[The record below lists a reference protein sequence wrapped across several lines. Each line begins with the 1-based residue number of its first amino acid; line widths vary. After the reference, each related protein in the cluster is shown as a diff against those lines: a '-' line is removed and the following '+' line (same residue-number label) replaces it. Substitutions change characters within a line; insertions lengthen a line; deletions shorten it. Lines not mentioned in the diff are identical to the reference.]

1 MNQQTIRP
9 YEMSLWTLQDSFI
22 TILKPIGGLF
32 QGQIITPKIS
42 LKNDNTQI
50 LSFSIPMYYRNDKG
64 ELVENPLWYNTTN
77 GNLLVNLRK
86 IKVIFNKGE
95 KGESVYEFIIHKI
108 TESHSN
114 GQLICEVEAE
124 GLAFQE
130 LGKIGYKITLNYDEF
145 LLDIE
150 KDENLLAS
158 LNYWLKKIFKNTN
171 WTYSI
176 QMDWSSYD
184 GIIDLA
190 ENGNVIDYE
199 SLTNEEKNILN
210 DDREARGLRRRD
222 TIYEEEYISSWYVDE
237 ETKKLVPRELIQFQ
251 EKARIPQ
258 IEKSN
263 IYNITQD
270 LAELFELYCKYK
282 YHYDDNYHIIG
293 RECIFY
299 NNFLDEVAGK
309 FDINYPYH
317 TNDIKRTLESTDIVT
332 KMYVVPLEDIS
343 IVDVSANKSKEDY
356 ILNFDYLYSIGTISQ
371 EQYDAIEDYNYNT
384 HLLNTNYENLVFKKN
399 ELDIE
404 INDLKS
410 NYKFLS
416 NAIIY
421 DEEQISKAEEGIRG
435 IPNNGII
442 NRTDKAPEKVVL
454 IKEDSN
460 YKINLSLEGL
470 IENDVSK
477 PVKIYLDYD
486 SFGVKG
492 NPITKERFSFNY
504 DTDTG
509 KNIIGITKI
518 KLIEE
523 EQEILEEKGNSLAYL
538 VGSFDPMLKY
548 DNIIKVFKEKLKK
561 DGEDFFEV
569 EQRLKEIGIVYIDEV
584 FEIEEDSFYDK
595 ILKELDMLQLS
606 LENTRADF
614 ERMMGP
620 ALREGSWQAEEDYS
634 DYGDK
639 YSIEDLFFEKTAE
652 KARAF
657 WDKEL
662 FDEEIN
668 YYYEEGIE
676 LKKIYY
682 PAIDIT
688 NIYSALN
695 EVEDN
700 LVLEYKIL
708 ISEGSN
714 DGSNQGQNSVEA
726 KYENVYLR
734 IHSQFEYAFFKETET
749 DKVIPIF
756 LITEE
761 FTEKSLQSLK
771 ETGSFGTLQYDEDG
785 ETIFTKIEDISL
797 NFIDVEENE
806 DKETNYYIV
815 YPRIE
820 IQSDKLKTSDE
831 ELTIYQNKSVEEN
844 KPLEKYSHYTLLG
857 RNSWYYITIKPRY
870 FMNKTLIEEKKEILE
885 DGSEII
891 NNIVNLKN
899 NKYQIDFVLS
909 NAALRLYL
917 DALEVSK
924 VNAYPQAS
932 YEVSVATL
940 SPDFLKYTYKKL
952 NKVANINDDE
962 LKFENVQG
970 YISEINLNLDNP
982 SQDSFVIQNY
992 KTKFED
998 LFSRIVASSEQMQAN
1013 QTAYDRAAASFTNGG
1028 FLSPSVIQSS
1038 INQTDLKYSF
1048 NQGTLSIDEVNGIW
1062 ATSDAGVV
1070 AMRGGGIFC
1079 ATERDSNNNWLW
1091 NTGITPS
1098 GINASLL
1105 QAGTID
1111 TNLIRIY
1118 SGDNVRFQMNANGLF
1133 AYEETEDGKTNFD
1146 KYVVHNSEGLFLT
1159 ENNVE
1164 EYEDENGEKQTSVDL
1179 VEISWDGLILRNKKG
1194 ETVFN
1199 ADRETGDLTIVGH
1212 FEANTGKIGGWSIT
1226 EKGLEGK
1233 NEIKDEDGNTILS
1246 SEAGII
1252 LKTESSAP
1260 YNMLYVNGSGENSGS
1275 FAVKSDGTLYATNAY
1290 FSGKVAAGSYIE
1302 NMSTTDALAAI
1313 KRLNLI
1319 NFYGNSFNYSNPNL
1333 DGNIVLERD
1342 WLSFACQQIGINCYK
1357 WEIYKVENKADEN
1370 LGIEEN
1376 KIKYYS
1382 SWETNESGKH
1392 YFNDADKFLSVD
1404 IVNDLTFNIKSDI
1417 LTLDKTIEA
1426 NDAITL
1432 KIIGIAQEYDLDE
1445 YGKVNFSSL
1454 KDVEYELYFIIY
1466 NSKKDL
1472 NKHISLFTPPSY
1484 SFTTP
1489 TTLDFQKEDLRVSEI
1504 HKLNIEGITLQ
1515 EKFGTKFFDG
1525 DNFIENEEGLIYYSK
1540 QEFIVFLT
1548 SLELD
1553 KELLERVES
1562 IEVAAELN
1570 IENEEGLSLAEEII
1584 QYLNNSIALKWT
1596 QDFSLILT
1604 NLLPLEENVVADT
1617 KEETGIITLNGN
1629 SDVTDT
1635 SISVEDS
1642 SIFLIPSEELNEGKW
1657 EINGEIVLDGDSLEG
1672 NNYNF
1677 NVFYEKISDT
1687 ETKIIFRIGY
1697 EEIPEGEEILLR
1709 YTFGTAE
1716 RTCNIFRPKNGIDS
1730 IVTVIES
1737 SEGTIFKNGNI
1748 ETTLTVSVYEGS
1760 TLLNGDTSTYG
1771 YLWFKNNTL
1780 ILEDGVDLD
1789 SNNCKYLNKKV
1800 IEKITDEDVQNKAYY
1815 SVQVYNTQKEAID
1828 EYKKIAWQ

>member
-22 TILKPIGGLF
+22 TILKPIEGLF

-95 KGESVYEFIIHKI
+95 KGEGIYEFIIHKI

-158 LNYWLKKIFKNTN
+158 LNYWLKKIFKNIN

-222 TIYEEEYISSWYVDE
+222 TIYEEEYISSWYIDE

-282 YHYDDNYHIIG
+282 YHYDDNYHIIS

-404 INDLKS
+404 INDLKA

-421 DEEQISKAEEGIRG
+421 DEEQISKAEEGIRS

-470 IENDVSK
+470 IENDISK

-486 SFGVKG
+486 NFGVKG

-504 DTDTG
+504 DADTG
-509 KNIIGITKI
+509 KNIIGITEI
-518 KLIEE
+518 KLTEE
-523 EQEILEEKGNSLAYL
+523 EQKILEEKGNSFAYL

-561 DGEDFFEV
+561 DEKDFSEV
-569 EQRLKEIGIVYIDEV
+569 EQRLKKIGIVYIDEV
-584 FEIEEDSFYDK
+584 FEIEENSFYDK

-639 YSIEDLFFEKTAE
+639 YSIDDLFFEKTTE

-676 LKKIYY
+676 LKKVYY

-695 EVEDN
+695 EIEDN

-714 DGSNQGQNSVEA
+714 DGSNPGQNSVEA

-749 DKVIPIF
+749 NKVIPIF

-785 ETIFTKIEDISL
+785 ETIFTKIKNISL

-806 DKETNYYIV
+806 DRETNYYIV

-831 ELTIYQNKSVEEN
+831 EFTIYQNKSVEEN

-899 NKYQIDFVLS
+899 NKYQINFVLS

-970 YISEINLNLDNP
+970 YISEINMVLDSP
-982 SQDSFVIQNY
+982 WQDTFVIQNY

-998 LFSRIVASSEQMQAN
+998 LFSRIVASSEQMQTN
-1013 QTAYDRAAASFTNGG
+1013 QFAYNRAAAAFSTGG
-1028 FLSPSVIQSS
+1028 TLNSTIIQNTLNSA
-1038 INQTDLKYSF
+1038 DLNHSF
-1048 NQGTLSIDEVNGIW
+1048 NQGKLTINKLNGIW

-1118 SGDNVRFQMNANGLF
+1118 SGKNIRFQMNADGLF
-1133 AYEETEDGKTNFD
+1133 AYDQEENGSTNFN

-1159 ENNVE
+1159 ENNIE

-1194 ETVFN
+1194 KTVFN
-1199 ADRETGDLTIVGH
+1199 ADRETGDLTIIGH
-1212 FEANTGKIGGWSIT
+1212 FEANTGNIGGWEIT
-1226 EKGLEGK
+1226 KEGLKAKSEDAFIYAEPPISEETQEPIYPYEMLKISGKG
-1233 NEIKDEDGNTILS
+1233 D
-1246 SEAGII
+1246 
-1252 LKTESSAP
+1252 
-1260 YNMLYVNGSGENSGS
+1260 NSGV

-1290 FSGKVAAGSYIE
+1290 FSGKIAADSFIA
-1302 NMSTTDALAAI
+1302 NMSTKDAVDAI
-1313 KRLNLI
+1313 KRLELI
-1319 NFYGNSFNYSNPNL
+1319 NFYGTSFNYTNPNL

-1342 WLSFACQQIGINCYK
+1342 WLSFVCQQIGIRCHTWKIYNITNLDKEVEKLEDLENCILYFSTDDNDK
-1357 WEIYKVENKADEN
+1357 D
-1370 LGIEEN
+1370 
-1376 KIKYYS
+1376 KIMS
-1382 SWETNESGKH
+1382 
-1392 YFNDADKFLSVD
+1392 NDFLSVE
-1404 IVNDLTFNIKSDI
+1404 ILNDLTFTIKSGI
-1417 LTLDKTIEA
+1417 IEPKEY
-1426 NDAITL
+1426 NEQIKL
-1432 KIIGIAQEYDLDE
+1432 IIVGIAKEFPIDE
-1445 YGKVNFSSL
+1445 ETGMVDTTPGKEEN
-1454 KDVEYELYFIIY
+1454 KNYFYKFTIY
-1466 NSKKDL
+1466 NNGKDID
-1472 NKHISLFTPPSY
+1472 KHISLFDPPSY
-1484 SFTTP
+1484 SFVEP
-1489 TTLDFQKEDLRVSEI
+1489 TLFEKAQEELRI
-1504 HKLNIEGITLQ
+1504 DKILAFNIDGTNLE
-1515 EKFGTKFFDG
+1515 EKFGSEFFSG
-1525 DNFIENEEGLIYYSK
+1525 DNLVNSDYEGVTAFIEYLKSLNVEERLLIGLDSDTITKLTENDYKLSNSIIRSLQNSIK
-1540 QEFIVFLT
+1540 GKKDFILT
-1548 SLELD
+1548 LT
-1553 KELLERVES
+1553 
-1562 IEVAAELN
+1562 N
-1570 IENEEGLSLAEEII
+1570 IKLAEENVFAEE
-1584 QYLNNSIALKWT
+1584 QYRAGI
-1596 QDFSLILT
+1596 
-1604 NLLPLEENVVADT
+1604 VVF
-1617 KEETGIITLNGN
+1617 NGN
-1629 SDVTDT
+1629 SDEVSGSGNSSSILLPEGSLEVNGRPVEEGNPITGQDYNFDVSYILDENDET
-1635 SISVEDS
+1635 KSYLIFSISRD
-1642 SIFLIPSEELNEGKW
+1642 
-1657 EINGEIVLDGDSLEG
+1657 
-1672 NNYNF
+1672 
-1677 NVFYEKISDT
+1677 
-1687 ETKIIFRIGY
+1687 
-1697 EEIPEGEEILLR
+1697 EIPEGEEIYLR
-1709 YTFGTAE
+1709 YSYEKAS
-1716 RTCNIFRPKNGIDS
+1716 RTCNIFRPKNGKNNI
-1730 IVTVIES
+1730 ITVIKS
-1737 SEGTIFKNGNI
+1737 SEGNVFKNGNI
-1748 ETTLTVSVYEGS
+1748 NTILSVEVYEG
-1760 TLLNGDTSTYG
+1760 TILINGENTSFG
-1771 YLWFKNNTL
+1771 YLWYKDNSM
-1780 ILEDGVDLD
+1780 IEDPDF
-1789 SNNCKYLNKKV
+1789 LNKKDN
-1800 IEKITDEDVQNKAYY
+1800 ISITAEDFNNKANYF
-1815 SVQVYNTQKEAID
+1815 VEVYNTEEEAEKE
-1828 EYKKIAWQ
+1828 YYNKIGLKG